1 LNERNGL
8 EIAVIGMAGR
18 FPRARNVGELWR
30 NLRDGLEVVSFFTA
44 EELAGSVPRQLLD
57 HPSYVRAAAVLED
70 PELFDAAFFDLAP
83 REAEI
88 IDPQQRL
95 LLESGWEAL
104 ERAGYAGT
112 GRVTG
117 VFAGATQNTYLP
129 YNLLPH
135 AEIVASIG
143 LFGLTLAN
151 EKDFAA
157 TRLAYKMNLEG
168 PAVTVQTAC
177 STSLVAIH
185 LACQSLLAGECEM
198 ALAGGVSVRF
208 PRRSGHLYQPG
219 GILSPDGHTRAFD
232 ARAEGTAGGQGV
244 GIVVL
249 KLLEDALADGDHI
262 HAVIRGS
269 AINNDGARKP
279 GFTAPRRDGQAAVIR
294 AALERAE
301 VDAGSIGFIEAH
313 GTATPLGDP
322 VEVAALA
329 RVFRAGTE
337 RRGFC
342 ALGSIKTNMG
352 HLDAAAG
359 VASFIKAVLAVEHGE
374 IPPSLFF
381 TAPNPEIDLAASP
394 FYVNGELVPWVA
406 GEGPRRAGVSSF
418 GIGGTNAHVVIEEA
432 PPAAP
437 SGPSRP
443 WQLLT
448 LSARTPAALER
459 MTDELAGHLTAHP
472 GERLADVAFTLRAG
486 RRAFRH
492 RRALVAAGPDDAA
505 AALAGRDP
513 RRVWSSDQEPGDRPL
528 ALLLPGVGDQYAGM
542 AAGLYRAEP
551 VFRDEID
558 RCAELLL
565 PHLGLDLRDALAA
578 NAEPADPAA
587 GSGLD
592 LRALLRREAA
602 APADPL
608 HATRVAQPAV
618 FAVGYALARLWA
630 SWGVRPQALLGYSL
644 GEYTAACL
652 AGVLSL
658 EDALTLVAR
667 RAALIDELP
676 AGAMLAVPLPESELA
691 RRLSPGLAIAAV
703 NAPAVCVASGP
714 AGEIA
719 ALEERLAGEGVLCR
733 LLQTSHAFHS
743 PMMEPIVEPF
753 RRLVGSVALRPPQV
767 PWLSNVSGTWA
778 RAEEVT
784 DPEHWVRHLCGTVRF
799 ADAAGELWRE
809 PGRLLLEAGPGPSL
823 ASLALQHPATAG
835 ASRPV
840 ALASLRHAADRQED
854 QVFLLG
860 VLGQLW
866 LAGVDLPPADLFR
879 GETRRR
885 LPLPTYPFERQR
897 YFIERPAARPAA
909 RAQAA
914 APAGKITDPTG
925 WFHAPS
931 WKLDPAPAPAARSG
945 PARWLILVD
954 GLGLG
959 ERLAERLECQGR
971 DVAVA
976 VAGPELARLDER
988 RWQINPSREEDYEAL
1003 FAGIGG
1009 PPDAIAHLWS
1019 LTAPEER
1026 PPDVESFRR
1035 AQEAGFHS
1043 LLPLVRMLGRR
1054 SPALPVDLC
1063 LVTNGL
1069 CAVERADRLQP
1080 EKATLLGPVRVLPQE
1095 IQDLACRAIDVDL
1108 RNLEGG
1114 LLEELADELAEEL
1127 GRASSGPVVARRGGA
1142 RWVPTIEPVRLPPV
1156 TRELAPGLLRRG
1168 GVYLITGGLGGLGL
1182 GLAEHLAR
1190 TAEAKL
1196 VLVNRTPL
1204 PERAAWPRHMENAE
1218 GNGDLARRIR
1228 GVKLLERAGAEV
1240 LIAAADVADEAQM
1253 REVVRAALERFGRLD
1268 GAFHLAG
1275 LPGAGLVQLKT
1286 REAAERV
1293 IAPKAEGALVL
1304 AAVLRD
1310 VPIDFVVLFSALAS
1324 LVGGIGQIDYAAANA
1339 FLDAFARHAHRPRG
1353 PRVLAVDW
1361 CEWQWDAWS
1370 ERLMAADSR
1379 LQEALR
1385 EQRRHYGLTT
1395 AEGMEALLRALA
1407 SGLPQ
1412 VIVST
1417 RDLASVLAQ
1426 QHSVGDVLAA
1436 LDRPAP
1442 GPVGEHA
1449 RPGLPTPYVPPGNA
1463 AEERLATIWQQ
1474 LLGVDQVGIHDD
1486 FFLLGGHSLLGLQL
1500 MTRIGEAFGIELPLD
1515 TLFAAPT
1522 VSALATAVD
1531 TAGAGGAA
1539 PGGTALPEIPRLAPL
1554 DPKKALESLDALSEE
1569 EMDALLAEMATEE
1582 EGF

>member
-1 LNERNGL
+1 MSERNGL

-18 FPRARNVGELWR
+18 FPRARNLGELWR
-30 NLRDGLEVVSFFTA
+30 NLRDGVEAVSFFTM
-44 EELAGSVPRQLLD
+44 EELAGSVPRQLLEN
-57 HPSYVRAAAVLED
+57 PGYVRAAAVLED
-70 PELFDAAFFDLAP
+70 PELFDAAFFDLSP

-88 IDPQQRL
+88 IDPQHRL

-104 ERAGYAGT
+104 ESAGYAGT

-129 YNLLPH
+129 NNLLPH

-157 TRLAYKMNLEG
+157 TRLAYKLNLEG

-208 PRRSGHLYQPG
+208 PRKFGHLYQPG

-232 ARAEGTAGGQGV
+232 ALAEGTAGGQGV

-249 KLLEDALADGDHI
+249 KLLEDALADGDHV

-269 AINNDGARKP
+269 AINNDGGRKP

-301 VDAGSIGFIEAH
+301 VDAGSVGFVEAH

-322 VEVAALA
+322 VEVAALT
-329 RVFRAGTE
+329 RVFRARTE

-359 VASFIKAVLAVEHGE
+359 VASFIKAVLAVEHAE

-381 TAPNPEIDLAASP
+381 ATPNPEIDLAASP
-394 FYVNGELVPWVA
+394 FYVNTELVPWD
-406 GEGPRRAGVSSF
+406 GDGGPRRAGVSSF
-418 GIGGTNAHVVIEEA
+418 GIGGTNAHVVLEEA
-432 PPAAP
+432 PAAAP

-459 MTDELAGHLTAHP
+459 MTDELAGHLAP
-472 GERLADVAFTLRAG
+472 GENLADIAFTLRAG

-492 RRALVAAGPDDAA
+492 RRALVAADGADAA

-513 RRVWSSDQEPGDRPL
+513 RRVWTSDQEPGDRPL

-551 VFRDEID
+551 VFREEID
-558 RCAELLL
+558 GCAEILL
-565 PHLGLDLRDALAA
+565 PHLGLDLREALAA
-578 NAEPADPAA
+578 DAEPAEAA

-592 LRALLRREAA
+592 LRALLRREEAA
-602 APADPL
+602 APAGPL
-608 HATRVAQPAV
+608 HDTRVAQPAV

-658 EDALTLVAR
+658 EDALVLVAR
-667 RAALIDELP
+667 RAALIGELP
-676 AGAMLAVPLPESELA
+676 TGAMLAVPLPEAELA
-691 RRLSPGLAIAAV
+691 RRLSLGLAIAAV

-714 AGEIA
+714 VDEIA

-733 LLQTSHAFHS
+733 RLQTSHAFHS

-753 RRLVGSVALRPPQV
+753 RRLLGAVALRPPQV
-767 PWLSNVSGTWA
+767 PWLSNVTGTWA
-778 RAEEVT
+778 RADEVT
-784 DPEHWVRHLCGTVRF
+784 DPAYWVRHLCGTVRF

-809 PGRLLLEAGPGPSL
+809 PGRVLLEAGPGPSL
-823 ASLALQHPATAG
+823 ASLALQHPATAS

-840 ALASLRHAADRQED
+840 ALASLRHAADRQDD
-854 QVFLLG
+854 QAFLLG

-866 LAGVDLPPADLFR
+866 LAGADIPPLDLFR
-879 GETRRR
+879 GERRRR
-885 LPLPTYPFERQR
+885 LPLPTYPFDRQR

-909 RAQAA
+909 GR
-914 APAGKITDPTG
+914 APATPTGKIVDPAG

-931 WKLDPAPAPAARSG
+931 WKLSVAPAPPRDG
-945 PARWLILVD
+945 RGRWLVLAD
-954 GLGLG
+954 GHGLGD
-959 ERLAERLECQGR
+959 RLAERLERQGR
-971 DVAVA
+971 EVTVA
-976 VAGPELARLDER
+976 VAGEGLARLGDR
-988 RWQINPSREEDYEAL
+988 RYSLDTCREEDYEAL
-1003 FAGIGG
+1003 FTELGG
-1009 PPDAIAHLWS
+1009 PPDAIAHLWT
-1019 LTAPEER
+1019 LTREER
-1026 PPDVESFRR
+1026 VPGVEGLRR
-1035 AQEAGFHS
+1035 MQEPAFHS
-1043 LLPLVRMLGRR
+1043 LLALARALGRR

-1069 CAVERADRLQP
+1069 CAVERTDPLQP
-1080 EKATLLGPVRVLPQE
+1080 EKAILMGPVRVLPQE
-1095 IQDLACRAIDVDL
+1095 ILDLACRAIDVDL
-1108 RNLEGG
+1108 RDLATG
-1114 LLEELADELAEEL
+1114 LADDLAEEL
-1127 GRASSGPVVARRGGA
+1127 GRASGEPVVARRGGA
-1142 RWVPTIEPVRLPPV
+1142 RWVPGIEPVRLPPV
-1156 TRELAPGLLRRG
+1156 ASELAPGLLRRD

-1182 GLAEHLAR
+1182 GLAEYLAR
-1190 TAEAKL
+1190 TAGAQL

-1204 PERAAWPRHMENAE
+1204 PERATWSRHLENPE
-1218 GNGDLARRIR
+1218 GDGDLARRIR

-1240 LIAAADVADEAQM
+1240 LVAAADVADEAQM
-1253 REVVRAALERFGRLD
+1253 REVVLRALERFGRLD

-1310 VPIDFVVLFSALAS
+1310 VPVDFIVLFSALAS

-1339 FLDAFARHAHRPRG
+1339 FLDAFARHSHHARGYRG

-1370 ERLMAADSR
+1370 EQLMAADSR

-1385 EQRRHYGLTT
+1385 EQRRIYGLTA

-1417 RDLASVLAQ
+1417 RDLAAVLAQ
-1426 QHSVGDVLAA
+1426 QHSVGDLLAA

-1442 GPVGEHA
+1442 HPGGEHA
-1449 RPGLPTPYVPPGNA
+1449 RPALPTPYVQPGTP
-1463 AEERLATIWQQ
+1463 AEERLAALWRE
-1474 LLGVDQVGIHDD
+1474 LLGVEQVGIHDD

-1500 MTRIGEAFGIELPLD
+1500 MTRIGEAFGVELPLD

-1522 VSALATAVD
+1522 VAALAATVD
-1531 TAGAGGAA
+1531 TAGSAA
-1539 PGGTALPEIPRLAPL
+1539 PDGPALPEIPRLAAL

-1569 EMDALLAEMATEE
+1569 EMDALLAEMAAEE
-1582 EGF
+1582 EGL